1 MKYPKI
7 KSLFKRG
14 EGFKFTGEFVSEFLS
29 DFTDFRWV
37 CQEKLDGMNIRIIC
51 DYENKDFKYFG
62 RTDNA
67 QIPEHL
73 QPELNKIIERVKEIN
88 TSEAF
93 PNISTFIL
101 YGEGFGHKIQKG
113 GLYLGDKVAF
123 NLFDCYAFIPSK
135 KGFWLEA
142 PRLAQL
148 VELFKINLVPAWDA
162 MTISEASDL
171 VKAGFQSK
179 YGTAKAEGL
188 VLKTRFPLFDSF
200 GERLIFK
207 LKTKDF

>member
-14 EGFKFTGEFVSEFLS
+14 EDFKFTGEFVSEFLT
-29 DFTDFRWV
+29 DFKDFRWV
-37 CQEKLDGMNIRIIC
+37 CQEKLDGMNIRIIF

-73 QPELNKIIERVKEIN
+73 QLELNKIIETAKETN
-88 TSEAF
+88 VSEAF
-93 PNISTFIL
+93 PSISKFIL

-113 GLYLGDKVAF
+113 GLYLGDQVAF

-135 KGFWLEA
+135 KSFWLEA
-142 PRLAQL
+142 PRLARL
-148 VELFKINLVPAWDA
+148 VELFKIDLVPEWGA

-171 VKAGFQSK
+171 VKTGFQSK
-179 YGTAKAEGL
+179 HGTAKAEGL
-188 VLKTRFPLFDSF
+188 ILRTHFPLFDSF